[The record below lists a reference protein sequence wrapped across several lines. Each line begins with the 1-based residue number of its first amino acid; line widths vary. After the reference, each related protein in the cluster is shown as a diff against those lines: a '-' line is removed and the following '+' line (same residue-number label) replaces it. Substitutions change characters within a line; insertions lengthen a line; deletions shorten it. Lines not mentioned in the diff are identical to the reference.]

1 MCCYKKKPIK
11 VIWKNIIL
19 VPDKT
24 CLWKTKSMIGK
35 EKQWKKH
42 VSYIWEGEGL
52 GGGWEGEM
60 QKIFFWPSWKR
71 LVNPQYF
78 LKHVYKLLE
87 TFVILVMIKL
97 LKFIGFPF
105 CTLIKLLK
113 FTGFTCL
120 VFNLA
125 LKEHSCFVN
134 FDHWHVYHENRKKK
148 RKKCIS

>member
-19 VPDKT
+19 GYQINLPVENKKAW
-24 CLWKTKSMIGK
+24 LERKSN
-35 EKQWKKH
+35 ERNVFLPFRREW
-42 VSYIWEGEGL
+42 
-52 GGGWEGEM
+52 GWEM
-60 QKIFFWPSWKR
+60 QKIFCFWPPWKR

-113 FTGFTCL
+113 FIGFTCL
-120 VFNLA
+120 VFSLA